1 MSGIKI
7 SKPGFDVKTPITEAN
22 KKNFQLLDTAGC
34 LILKETSASP
44 SNVNVFA
51 GYRLTDNNDKC
62 HPINHTTGDIVYLIY
77 WNEFD
82 D

>member
-7 SKPGFDVKTPITEAN
+7 SKPGFDVKTAVTEAN
-22 KKNFQLLDTAGC
+22 KKNFQLLDTTGC
-34 LILKETSASP
+34 LILKEASASA
-44 SNVNVFA
+44 SSTNVFS
-51 GYRLTDNNDKC
+51 GYKLSDGDTRC
-62 HPINHTTGDIVYLIY
+62 HPLNGDVGDTVYLIY